1 MKKKLSKIR
10 VLPFKIGVYLGLA
23 TLVLANLGL
32 AQRAFAATLMTHA
45 ELIEYSMNSSAN
57 SQITLAFTAGASDSA
72 GSLVIAMGAGVS
84 AVAASQTATTAGC
97 TTLTGA
103 STALPGTLASSTGS
117 GTTITIN
124 NVNALTSGTSYCV
137 NLTSATAVT
146 NSASTGNYT
155 ATFTDGSDTTTIGY
169 DVIANDQIVV
179 SATVPPS
186 FTLGFSGNTDAFTA
200 NLSSALFKTTTGITL
215 TISTNATNGW
225 GLWAMDTNA
234 GLHSTVASKT
244 IASVST
250 SANSN
255 FTTDEGSEDYGLGVA
270 TDGTTNWADAGGNT
284 GGGLSSSTYNEIAS
298 NGTTA
303 SGLTTV
309 VKELADIS
317 GTTPAASDYSDTVTI
332 VGAGSF

>member
-1 MKKKLSKIR
+1 MR
-10 VLPFKIGVYLGLA
+10 VKQIKTGLFSFKAISYLVFIAILCIAGGVG
-23 TLVLANLGL
+23 
-32 AQRAFAATLMTHA
+32 QKAFAATIMTHA
-45 ELIEYSMNSSAN
+45 ELIEYNMNSSGTG
-57 SQITLAFTAGASDSA
+57 QFTIAFTAGASDSA
-72 GSLVIAMGAGVS
+72 GSLLINFGAG
-84 AVAASQTATTAGC
+84 ATVAGAQSNPTTAGC
-97 TTLTGA
+97 TALTGA
-103 STALPGTLASSTGS
+103 STALPMTSGAASGS
-117 GTTITIN
+117 SSTITITG
-124 NVNALTSGTSYCV
+124 VNALTSGTSYCV
-137 NLTSATAVT
+137 NVPTAAAYT

-155 ATFTDGSDTTTIGY
+155 ATFTDGTDSTTVGY
-169 DVIANDQIVV
+169 DVISNDQIVV

-186 FTLGFSGNTDAFTA
+186 FTLSFSGNTDPFSA
-200 NLSSALFKTTTGITL
+200 NLSSALFKTTSGITL
-215 TISTNATNGW
+215 TISTNAVNGW

-255 FTTDEGSEDYGLGVA
+255 FTTDEGSEDYGLGVSV
-270 TDGTTNWADAGGNT
+270 DGTTNWADAGGNT
-284 GGGLSSSTYNEIAS
+284 GGGLSNTTYNEIAS